1 MEEDKLKEKVLKFY
15 PKPYNIEKP
24 VFDSFLKNHS
34 KFFKKSIK
42 IDIGE
47 GKVSNGDSI
56 QFLFSSKKEILVR
69 IKKITGK
76 NMFDSLKTEW
86 KEFIIDKEKTITEDE
101 SLFSLTDNEKRL
113 FQKIKEIK
121 SLINISYEE
130 DYLDFIKRGTG
141 PKSKINYYSYP
152 EIDDETNIKNY
163 SDHEVVKVK
172 NNSKIYFLIDKT
184 VDNNILIDYL
194 KKTVVNSYKRLNK
207 NHINMVVY
215 TKPFFLLI
223 TVSISGD
230 PLH

>member
-1 MEEDKLKEKVLKFY
+1 
-15 PKPYNIEKP
+15 
-24 VFDSFLKNHS
+24 
-34 KFFKKSIK
+34 
-42 IDIGE
+42 
-47 GKVSNGDSI
+47 
-56 QFLFSSKKEILVR
+56 
-69 IKKITGK
+69 
-76 NMFDSLKTEW
+76 MFDSLKTEW

-152 EIDDETNIKNY
+152 GIDDETNIKNY

-184 VDNNILIDYL
+184 VDDLANGQAIGWFQGRMEFGPRGLGGRSIL
-194 KKTVVNSYKRLNK
+194 
-207 NHINMVVY
+207 
-215 TKPFFLLI
+215 
-223 TVSISGD
+223 GD
-230 PLH
+230 PRSTKMQKDLKMP